1 MCLCNLEIER
11 EREMEYLH
19 SASYLKIR
27 MIQERRLFIL
37 FLFLYYE
44 LLKFENMYSSI
55 GDVFVKY
62 IWISW
67 DIQEYVD

>member
-1 MCLCNLEIER
+1 
-11 EREMEYLH
+11 
-19 SASYLKIR
+19 

-67 DIQEYVD
+67 DIQEYVDWNWNLRMGL

>member
-1 MCLCNLEIER
+1 
-11 EREMEYLH
+11 
-19 SASYLKIR
+19 

-55 GDVFVKY
+55 GDVFAKY

-67 DIQEYVD
+67 DIQEYVDWNWNLRMGL